1 MTGATRRS
9 LAGLARPMQQGSRA
23 GWGAL
28 ALGAVLLL
36 LGAAAWSVRIGLVAA
51 PWWVFVAWSAALV
64 VAGGTLVL
72 ARRTDGRYSI
82 RGVARWLEDRNVWRQ
97 GALTSLLDAPALGT
111 SDSLLSAADTSRAD
125 EVERRGREAVE
136 PIGRPVR
143 RRGLAGVAVL
153 LLGLATL
160 GTAGPRSGT
169 ASALWHPARAWE
181 MTTAPVRIRAS
192 ADQIDRGGSVR
203 LDLEAVGRQ
212 HATLWTRAPGESWRP
227 QGIELDSVGRATRV
241 VGPLRSDLHARLT
254 SGSRSSDTVL
264 VQVRLPVFLGSLTVT
279 ARYPGYL
286 GLEDEPVPT
295 NGDTIIIP
303 AGTRLSTRG
312 AATAPLGAAGW
323 RAGTR
328 AHALDVNGAEFSGD
342 FVPPASAAFEL
353 HLTTSA
359 GSPLGGDTV
368 RLPLRVVP
376 DSAPVVDLPVPGT
389 DTIAPL
395 SMRLGL
401 VIDVRDDHGLAGVAV
416 ETRRSGRG
424 VRDSI
429 RATPVSL
436 PSGRPDRAI
445 LSYDLD
451 LATLQLRPGD
461 TLFYRATAVDDA
473 PRRHRG
479 RSREYSVRIPTTSE
493 LRSAQRE
500 VTEGIGSRLDS
511 LADRS
516 RELERETEDASRE
529 QARSENQ
536 SRSGE
541 QALSF
546 EQAKKAEAIAQAQE
560 QLLEEAEALQEALEQ
575 LKESVE
581 QAGLDDPAFREQL
594 EQLQDQLERALTP
607 EMREKLAEL
616 QRALQEL
623 NAEQTQQALQDLA
636 KAQEQL
642 REALERSRELFER
655 AALEGD
661 LANLAE
667 EAKDLA
673 AEQREWSEEAQR
685 ADSAAAAAEEQ
696 ALADRADSLAAAMK
710 ETAQQVENQA
720 RQDQMEE
727 SAEQAAQAAAEM
739 REAQQAMQQ
748 GNRQGAQQR
757 GKQAAEMLA
766 PLGGEMDQ
774 QRSSMQQEWRDEVAT
789 ALDRALAETSRLTE
803 RELAVQQALQNGGT
817 PSAQTRAEQGAI
829 EEGVERL
836 LDQVRAAGG
845 KNALVSQQIGASL
858 SLAKDHMGEAREA
871 ISTAA
876 PNPRAA
882 AERAGG
888 AVDALNAAAY
898 QLLRSREDVA
908 GAASGSGMGEA
919 MERMAQMAG
928 QQGAMGQQ
936 GASLLPMAGRGDVRT
951 QIQQLGAQQRAMA
964 EQLERLRAQGGP
976 AGTSEFA
983 EEAKDLARRLE
994 AGRIDRQTV
1003 ERQERLFRRMLDAGR
1018 TLQGEEQDERKE
1030 RQSKSGDDANAT
1042 LPPALRARLEENGRP
1057 RFPSWDELQR
1067 LSPEERRLV
1076 VDYFRELAEPAP

>member
-9 LAGLARPMQQGSRA
+9 LAGLTRPMQRGSRA
-23 GWGAL
+23 GWVAL
-28 ALGAVLLL
+28 ALGAALLL
-36 LGAAAWSVRIGLVAA
+36 LGAAAWAVRAGIFSA
-51 PWWVFVAWSAALV
+51 PWWVFIAWAAAIV
-64 VAGGTLVL
+64 VAATLLVI

-82 RGVARWLEDRNVWRQ
+82 RGVAGWLEERNLWRQ

-111 SDSLLSAADTSRAD
+111 SDALLSAADASRAD

-143 RRGLAGVAVL
+143 RRALAGFAVL
-153 LLGLATL
+153 ILGLATL
-160 GTAGPRSGT
+160 GTAGPRRGT
-169 ASALWHPARAWE
+169 ASQLWHPVRAWE

-192 ADQIDRGGSVR
+192 AGQVDRGASVR
-203 LDLEAVGRQ
+203 LDLEAVGRR
-212 HATLWTRAPGESWRP
+212 HATLWTRAPGETWRP
-227 QGIELDSVGRATRV
+227 EGIELDSLGRATRT

-264 VQVRLPVFLGSLTVT
+264 VHVRLPVFLGSLTVT

-312 AATAPLGAAGW
+312 AATAALGAAAW
-323 RAGTR
+323 RAGARVHPLEVDGT
-328 AHALDVNGAEFSGD
+328 AFSGD
-342 FVPPASAAFEL
+342 FVPRVSAAFEL
-353 HLTTSA
+353 ELATRE
-359 GSPLGGDTV
+359 GGPLGGDTV

-401 VIDVRDDHGLAGVAV
+401 VIDVRDDHGLAAVAV

-424 VRDSI
+424 VRDSV
-429 RATPVSL
+429 RPAPVAL

-445 LSYDLD
+445 LSYELD
-451 LATLQLRPGD
+451 LAALQLRPGD

-473 PRRHRG
+473 PARHRG

-493 LRSAQRE
+493 LRAAQRE

-516 RELERETEDASRE
+516 RQLERETEDASRE

-536 SRSGE
+536 SRNGE

-560 QLLEEAEALQEALEQ
+560 ALLEEAEALQEALEQ

-581 QAGLDDPAFREQL
+581 QAGLEDPAFREQI
-594 EQLQDQLERALTP
+594 EQLQEQLNRALTP

-623 NAEQTQQALQDLA
+623 NAERTQEALQDLA

-673 AEQREWSEEAQR
+673 AEQREWTDEAAR
-685 ADSAAAAAEEQ
+685 ADSTAAAAEEK

-710 ETAQQVENQA
+710 ETAEQLGNEA
-720 RQDQMEE
+720 RQEQMEA
-727 SAEQAAQAAAEM
+727 SAEQAEQAAAEM

-748 GNRQGAQQR
+748 GDRQGARQR
-757 GKQAAEMLA
+757 GKQAADKLA
-766 PLGGEMDQ
+766 PLAGAMDQ
-774 QRSSMQQEWRDEVAT
+774 QRSSMQQEWRDEVAA

-803 RELAVQQALQNGGT
+803 RELAVQQALRSGA

-845 KNALVSQQIGASL
+845 KNALVSQQITGSL
-858 SLAKDHMGEAREA
+858 TLAKDQMGQAREA

-976 AGTSEFA
+976 SGTAEFA

-1030 RQSKSGDDANAT
+1030 RQSKTGDDSNAA

-1076 VDYFRELAEPAP
+1076 VDYFRELTEPAE

>member
-9 LAGLARPMQQGSRA
+9 LADLTRPIQRGSRA

-28 ALGAVLLL
+28 AIGAALLL
-36 LGAAAWSVRIGLVAA
+36 LGLAAWAVRIGLFAA
-51 PWWVFVAWSAALV
+51 PWWVFVAWGAAI
-64 VAGGTLVL
+64 VAAGVTLYQ
-72 ARRTDGRYSI
+72 ARRSDGKYSI
-82 RGVARWLEDRNVWRQ
+82 RGIARWLEERNAWRQ
-97 GALTSLLDAPALGT
+97 GALTALLDPPALGT
-111 SDSLLSAADTSRAD
+111 SDSLLTAADASRAGEID
-125 EVERRGREAVE
+125 RRGREAVE

-143 RRGLAGVAVL
+143 RRALAGFAVL

-169 ASALWHPARAWE
+169 ASALWHPGRAWE

-192 ADQIDRGGSVR
+192 AEQVDRGGTVR
-203 LDLEAVGRQ
+203 LDLEAIGRQ

-227 QGIELDSVGRATRV
+227 QGVRLDSLGRATRTI
-241 VGPLRSDLHARLT
+241 GPLRSDLHARLT

-295 NGDTIIIP
+295 NGDTIIVP

-312 AATAPLGAAGW
+312 AATAPLASAAWQSGA
-323 RAGTR
+323 RV
-328 AHALDVNGAEFSGD
+328 HALEVDGADFSGD
-342 FVPPASAAFEL
+342 FVPPASAAFVL
-353 HLTTSA
+353 QLTTRE

-376 DSAPVVDLPVPGT
+376 DSAPIVDLPVPGT

-401 VIDVRDDHGLAGVAV
+401 VVDVRDDHGLAAV
-416 ETRRSGRG
+416 TLETRRSGRG
-424 VRDSI
+424 ARDSA
-429 RATPVSL
+429 RTTALTL

-445 LSYDLD
+445 LSHELD
-451 LATLQLRPGD
+451 LATLELRPGD

-473 PRRHRG
+473 PGRHRG
-479 RSREYSVRIPTTSE
+479 RSREYSVRIPTASE
-493 LRSAQRE
+493 LRAAQRE

-516 RELERETEDASRE
+516 RQLERETEDASRE
-529 QARSENQ
+529 QARGENQ
-536 SRSGE
+536 SRTGE
-541 QALSF
+541 QPLSY
-546 EQAKKAEAIAQAQE
+546 EQAQKAEAIAEAQE
-560 QLLEEAEALQEALEQ
+560 ALLQEAEALQEALEQ

-594 EQLQDQLERALTP
+594 EQLQAQLDRALTP

-623 NAEQTQQALQDLA
+623 NAEQTQEALQDLA
-636 KAQEQL
+636 RAQEQL

-673 AEQREWSEEAQR
+673 AEQREWTEEAQR
-685 ADSAAAAAEEQ
+685 ADSTSAAAEEQ

-710 ETAQQVENQA
+710 ETAQQLESEA
-720 RQDQMEE
+720 RQEQMEE

-739 REAQQAMQQ
+739 REAQQAMEQ
-748 GNRQGAQQR
+748 GNRQGARQR

-766 PLGGEMDQ
+766 PLAGEMNQ
-774 QRSSMQQEWRDEVAT
+774 QRSSMQQEWRDEVAA

-803 RELAVQQALQNGGT
+803 RELAVQEALRSGA

-858 SLAKDHMGEAREA
+858 ALAKDQMGQAREA
-871 ISTAA
+871 ISSAA

-888 AVDALNAAAY
+888 AVDALNSAAY

-908 GAASGSGMGEA
+908 GAASGSGMAEA

-976 AGTSEFA
+976 AGTGEFA
-983 EEAKDLARRLE
+983 EEARDLARRLE

-1030 RQSKSGDDANAT
+1030 RQSKTGDDSNVA
-1042 LPPALRARLEENGRP
+1042 LPPALRAQLEANGRP

-1076 VDYFRELAEPAP
+1076 VDYFRQLSEPTR

>member
-1 MTGATRRS
+1 MTSATHRS
-9 LAGLARPMQQGSRA
+9 LADLTRPMQRGSRA

-28 ALGAVLLL
+28 AIGGALLL
-36 LGAAAWSVRIGLVAA
+36 LGLAAWVVRVGLFSA
-51 PWWVFVAWSAALV
+51 PWWVFVAWGAAIAA
-64 VAGGTLVL
+64 VAATLVL
-72 ARRTDGRYSI
+72 ARRMDGKYSI
-82 RGVARWLEDRNVWRQ
+82 RGVAHWLEERNAWRQ
-97 GALTSLLDAPALGT
+97 GALTALLDAPALGT
-111 SDSLLSAADTSRAD
+111 SSSLLTAADASRAN
-125 EVERRGREAVE
+125 EIEARGREAVE

-143 RRGLAGVAVL
+143 HRALGGAAVL

-160 GTAGPRSGT
+160 GTAGPRNGT

-192 ADQIDRGGSVR
+192 AEQVDRGGSVR
-203 LDLEAVGRQ
+203 LDLEAIGRQ

-227 QGIELDSVGRATRV
+227 QGIELDSTGRATREI
-241 VGPLRSDLHARLT
+241 GPLRSDLHARLT

-279 ARYPGYL
+279 ARYPRYL

-312 AATAPLGAAGW
+312 AATAPLASAAW
-323 RAGTR
+323 HAGPR
-328 AHALDVNGAEFSGD
+328 AHALEVDGAEFTGD
-342 FVPPASAAFEL
+342 FVPPASAAFVL
-353 HLTTSA
+353 QLTTSE

-401 VIDVRDDHGLAGVAV
+401 VVDVRDDHGLAGVAL

-424 VRDSI
+424 ARDSA
-429 RATPVSL
+429 RATPLAL
-436 PSGRPDRAI
+436 PTGRPDRAI

-451 LATLQLRPGD
+451 LSALDLRPGD
-461 TLFYRATAVDDA
+461 TLYYRATAVDDA
-473 PRRHRG
+473 PGRHRG
-479 RSREYSVRIPTTSE
+479 RSREYSVRIPSESE
-493 LRSAQRE
+493 LRAAQRD

-511 LADRS
+511 LAERS
-516 RELERETEDASRE
+516 RQLERQTEDASRE

-536 SRSGE
+536 SRVGE
-541 QALSF
+541 QALSY
-546 EQAKKAEAIAQAQE
+546 EQAQKAKAIAESQE
-560 QLLEEAEALQEALEQ
+560 ALLEEAEALKEALQQ
-575 LKESVE
+575 LEESVE

-594 EQLQDQLERALTP
+594 QQLQEQLDRALTP

-623 NAEQTQQALQDLA
+623 NADQTQQALQDLA

-673 AEQREWSEEAQR
+673 AEQREWTEEAQR
-685 ADSAAAAAEEQ
+685 ADSAAAAAEEK

-710 ETAQQVENQA
+710 ETAQQLEDQA
-720 RQDQMEE
+720 RQEQMEA
-727 SAEQAAQAAAEM
+727 SAEQAEQAAAEM
-739 REAQQAMQQ
+739 REAQKAMQQ
-748 GNRQGAQQR
+748 GNRQGARQR
-757 GKQAAEMLA
+757 GKQAADKLA
-766 PLGGEMDQ
+766 PLGGEMDR
-774 QRSSMQQEWRDEVAT
+774 QRSSMQEEWRGEVAA

-803 RELAVQQALQNGGT
+803 RELAVQQALRNGART
-817 PSAQTRAEQGAI
+817 PEIRAEQGAI

-858 SLAKDHMGEAREA
+858 ALAKDQMGQAREA
-871 ISTAA
+871 ISTAS

-888 AVDALNAAAY
+888 AVDALNSAAY

-908 GAASGSGMGEA
+908 GAASGSGMSEA
-919 MERMAQMAG
+919 MEQMAQMAG

-936 GASLLPMAGRGDVRT
+936 GASLLPMPGRGDVRT

-976 AGTSEFA
+976 PGTAEFA

-1003 ERQERLFRRMLDAGR
+1003 ERQQRLFRRMLDAGR
-1018 TLQGEEQDERKE
+1018 TLEGEEQDERKE
-1030 RQSKSGDDANAT
+1030 RQSKSGDDSNVA
-1042 LPPALRARLEENGRP
+1042 LPPALRARLEENGRA

-1076 VDYFRELAEPAP
+1076 VDYFRQLSEPTR